1 MTTIRDIMD
10 FTESFAPLSTAAD
23 FDNCGL
29 LVGSPLTSV
38 SKVLLALDI
47 TPEVI
52 SEAADMGAELILS
65 HHPVI
70 FNPLRSLDTN
80 SPAYLLASN
89 GVAALCLHTNLDIA
103 EDTGVN
109 ICLAEALK
117 LENYTLHPEN
127 FLVVGSLEK
136 EVSVREFAAFAKDAL
151 GAVSVEFTMG
161 DKSVKTIAL
170 SSGAG
175 ASSFEKAAAL
185 GADLLLTGEA
195 KHHEFL
201 ESKNSG
207 IALMAA
213 GHFATE
219 DVVIAPLKEK
229 LSKTFPEVS
238 FIKSTALKAPTE
250 AV

>member
-1 MTTIRDIMD
+1 MITIRDIMD

-70 FNPLRSLDTN
+70 FNPLRSLDTS

-103 EDTGVN
+103 ATKLREKFSLLSLPDGAIDPIIVNMNLSDMIPTAMVALIGED
-109 ICLAEALK
+109 L
-117 LENYTLHPEN
+117 
-127 FLVVGSLEK
+127 
-136 EVSVREFAAFAKDAL
+136 
-151 GAVSVEFTMG
+151 
-161 DKSVKTIAL
+161 
-170 SSGAG
+170 
-175 ASSFEKAAAL
+175 AAAQTL
-185 GADLLLTGEA
+185 A
-195 KHHEFL
+195 
-201 ESKNSG
+201 
-207 IALMAA
+207 
-213 GHFATE
+213 E
-219 DVVIAPLKEK
+219 DVVVPALERIDGVASVSISGGITEQISVDVDSARAAGYG
-229 LSKTFPEVS
+229 LSNSYIIQFS
-238 FIKSTALKAPTE
+238 
-250 AV
+250 

>member
-10 FTESFAPLSTAAD
+10 FTEGFAPLSTAAD

-29 LVGSPLTSV
+29 LVGNADTPV

-52 SEAADMGAELILS
+52 EEAADTGAELILS

-80 SPAYLLASN
+80 SPAYLLAKNSLS
-89 GVAALCLHTNLDIA
+89 ALCLHTNLDIA

-127 FLVVGSLEK
+127 FLVVGSLK
-136 EVSVREFAAFAKDAL
+136 EEVTVREFAAFAKEAL
-151 GAVSVEFTMG
+151 GAVSVEFTLG
-161 DKSVKTIAL
+161 DKRVKTVAL

-175 ASSFEKAAAL
+175 ASSMYKAAAL
-185 GADLLLTGEA
+185 GADTLVTGEA
-195 KHHEFL
+195 KHHEFS
-201 ESKNSG
+201 ESRALG
-207 IALMAA
+207 ISLMAA

-219 DVVIAPLKEK
+219 DVVIAPLRDK
-229 LSKTFPEVS
+229 LSAAFPEVA
-238 FIKSTALKAPTE
+238 FIKSTTLKAPAE